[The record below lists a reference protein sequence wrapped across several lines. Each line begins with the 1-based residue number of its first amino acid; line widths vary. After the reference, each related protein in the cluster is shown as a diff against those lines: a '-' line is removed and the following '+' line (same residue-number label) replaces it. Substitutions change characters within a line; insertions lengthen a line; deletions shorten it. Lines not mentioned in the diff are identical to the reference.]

1 MSEPIIVTTD
11 EALYIHNEDDFYG
24 YDVNPLNNKKWYY
37 KLQATITGSGSNI
50 TQDTK
55 ILRSKK
61 SGGTF
66 IVIGT
71 YNKNQIV
78 LNDKAD
84 GMEQEAVGGY
94 NNFTNENLS
103 RVIMTDLWNKLQK
116 KINALDLS
124 KTEKKKIIK
133 EIKGSNVAN
142 NTNTSSPTQVPA
154 AWKIT
159 TTKIN
164 TGAGVVNT
172 ISINENKRNRRS
184 TYDKLYYPSTLE
196 SNKQDRIRFEQL
208 YTEGTK
214 LQTTFASGVKQF
226 QRKQKKLTGSVTLPI
241 VTGIEDTNRVDWK
254 SQTLNPI
261 QALGAA
267 GALGV
272 FQGAQG
278 GQKLE
283 TILGNFGKQLN
294 TIKGELMDKTAGGD
308 VRSGINVW
316 LAQQAVGAQNLL
328 SRTTGAIVNPNLE
341 MLFGGPQLRS
351 FAFSFTLSPR
361 DANEADHVRK
371 IIRFF
376 KQGMSVK
383 TSSSNV
389 FLKAPNIFRIRYQ
402 TFNTNGDEIVHPSIN
417 MIKECAMTDC
427 NVRYTPNNTYM
438 TYEDP
443 YRTMQSYQLTLSFGE
458 LDPIYDDDY
467 TDLDNNNDQAIGY

>member
-1 MSEPIIVTTD
+1 MSEPIILTTN
-11 EALYIHNEDDFYG
+11 EALYTFKGVISHDN
-24 YDVNPLNNKKWYY
+24 WYY
-37 KLQATITGSGSNI
+37 KLQAEITGSGENI
-50 TQDTK
+50 TTTTK
-55 ILRSKK
+55 ILRSYE

-66 IVIGT
+66 DEIGT
-71 YNKNQIV
+71 YDNNKIKLSDGARPNEK
-78 LNDKAD
+78 KAANANS
-84 GMEQEAVGGY
+84 EERWIELIK
-94 NNFTNENLS
+94 N
-103 RVIMTDLWNKLQK
+103 DLWSDLQTL
-116 KINALDLS
+116 IGALDLS
-124 KTEKKKIIK
+124 EAEKKKLEGEIIGNNRTNNGGNGNGENGEK
-133 EIKGSNVAN
+133 GIKV
-142 NTNTSSPTQVPA
+142 
-154 AWKIT
+154 T
-159 TTKIN
+159 TIDIN
-164 TGAGVVNT
+164 TGVGIINT
-172 ISINENKRNRRS
+172 ISIKGNRRPK
-184 TYDKLYYPSTLE
+184 YDKLYYPSTLE

-214 LQTTFASGVKQF
+214 IQTTFATGVKQF
-226 QRKQKKLTGSVTLPI
+226 QRRQKKLKGSVTLPI

-272 FQGAQG
+272 FQGAKG
-278 GQKLE
+278 GADLE
-283 TILGNFGKQLN
+283 TILGDFGNQLN

-308 VRSGINVW
+308 VRAGINVW

-458 LDPIYDDDY
+458 LDPIYDSDY
-467 TDLDNNNDQAIGY
+467 EDLDDNNDQVIGY

>member
-1 MSEPIIVTTD
+1 MSSPVELTTN
-11 EALYIHNEDDFYG
+11 EVPYIHNQNDW
-24 YDVNPLNNKKWYY
+24 NLLNNNKWYY
-37 KLQATITGSGSNI
+37 KLQATITGSGKNI
-50 TQDTK
+50 ETKTK
-55 ILRSKK
+55 ILRSYK
-61 SGGTF
+61 SGGNF

-71 YNKNQIV
+71 YNDNKIE
-78 LNDKAD
+78 LNDKAR
-84 GMEQEAVGGY
+84 ENEIEAY
-94 NNFTNENLS
+94 QIASNETWT
-103 RVIMTDLWNKLQK
+103 RTIQTTLWNNLQTL
-116 KINALDLS
+116 IGGSDLS
-124 KTEKKKIIK
+124 SSEQKQVAEQVVGKTRANTV
-133 EIKGSNVAN
+133 SNDK
-142 NTNTSSPTQVPA
+142 TNQSSPTQVPA
-154 AWKIT
+154 AWEIT

-164 TGAGVVNT
+164 TGAGIINT
-172 ISINENKRNRRS
+172 ISIKGNRRS

-214 LQTTFASGVKQF
+214 LQTTFATGVKQF

-278 GQKLE
+278 GQDLE
-283 TILGNFGKQLN
+283 TILGNVGTQLN

-443 YRTMQSYQLTLSFGE
+443 FRTMQSYQLTLSFGE

>member
-1 MSEPIIVTTD
+1 MSDITVTKIIQTD
-11 EALYIHNEDDFYG
+11 EALHVFKGVIDHDY
-24 YDVNPLNNKKWYY
+24 WYY
-37 KLQATITGSGSNI
+37 KLEAEITGSGENI
-50 TQDTK
+50 TTETK
-55 ILRSKK
+55 ILRSYK
-61 SGGTF
+61 SEGTF
-66 IVIGT
+66 YEIGT
-71 YNKNQIV
+71 YDNNQIK
-78 LNDKAD
+78 LSDGARANEKKGLTEIPKEGEKGWPFTIKTTLWNNLKALI
-84 GMEQEAVGGY
+84 GA
-94 NNFTNENLS
+94 
-103 RVIMTDLWNKLQK
+103 RTDLSE
-116 KINALDLS
+116 A
-124 KTEKKKIIK
+124 EKKKLGVEIIGKKRYDNNSK
-133 EIKGSNVAN
+133 EGGNGSTNGKDENGEKGIKV
-142 NTNTSSPTQVPA
+142 
-154 AWKIT
+154 T
-159 TTKIN
+159 TIDIN
-164 TGAGVVNT
+164 TGVGIINT
-172 ISINENKRNRRS
+172 ISIKGNRRPK
-184 TYDKLYYPSTLE
+184 YDKLYYPSTLE

-214 LQTTFASGVKQF
+214 IQTTFATGVKQF
-226 QRKQKKLTGSVTLPI
+226 QRRQKKLKGSVTLPI

-272 FQGAQG
+272 FQGAKG
-278 GQKLE
+278 GADLE
-283 TILGNFGKQLN
+283 TILGDFGNQLN

-308 VRSGINVW
+308 VRAGINVW

-458 LDPIYDDDY
+458 LDPIYDSDY
-467 TDLDNNNDQAIGY
+467 EDLDDNNDQVIGY